1 MGHQVLLPNPMTS
14 DSSEVRNDLITS
26 FTAELRFA
34 ALSFDPRK
42 INKKESSIGNK
53 IDSK

>member
-1 MGHQVLLPNPMTS
+1 MGHQGLLPNPITS
-14 DSSEVRNDLITS
+14 DSSEVKNNLITS

-42 INKKESSIGNK
+42 INKKESTIDNK